1 MESITNKYLKSLF
14 NSIGNDLKLLIKKA
28 ENRPYTTQNNY
39 GAYMDLLTMLK
50 PQLGLDNAV
59 KLLILAGGNKLGIKQ
74 AKQILK

>member
-14 NSIGNDLKLLIKKA
+14 NSIGSDLKLLIKKA